1 MAPDRSALACLG
13 LGLLLGTC
21 WSCASTRSRC
31 AGQALPVGCALQGV
45 QNAHI
50 CQNWG
55 RLLKKKRRKYI
66 GVGVREAK
74 SVKAKARSDS
84 CKSATRRGHARGQC
98 IIADSS
104 NEETL
109 VSPVAWKAERATSVV
124 GCRGAD
130 RAAGDGTTAI
140 RRGYGRAGCFLPG
153 RGA

>member
-55 RLLKKKRRKYI
+55 RLLKKKQLPNIEISSPLACELDSMLFSCSLSLSKFLCRRLEYW
-66 GVGVREAK
+66 
-74 SVKAKARSDS
+74 SVYAWPF
-84 CKSATRRGHARGQC
+84 GHFWPSLGGLGRVTIYGNGPKLG
-98 IIADSS
+98 SLGL
-104 NEETL
+104 E
-109 VSPVAWKAERATSVV
+109 VF
-124 GCRGAD
+124 GY
-130 RAAGDGTTAI
+130 DG
-140 RRGYGRAGCFLPG
+140 RHLYE
-153 RGA
+153 